1 MTDVNGFSLVEL
13 AVVLAVL
20 GLLAAG
26 LLAPLE
32 VQMESRDR
40 AAAQRQLEQ
49 AREALYGFAMRFGR
63 LPCPDADGDGRADPA
78 FDAVRKIT
86 ASCTRNGGS
95 LPGVELGVPAVDPW
109 GQRLRYRVTAPRFTW
124 PDSDG
129 LCNGGTQLEL
139 DFCAMGELE
148 IHGRG
153 DNPATTGAQEGK
165 FDFLMASEV
174 PALVWSGGRNGAAS
188 GDMATPSGTDEA
200 GNQDGDAR
208 FLFRPFSRGQAG
220 CSDAGAE
227 SVPLCEFDDLGVWLS
242 PYALFERLVAA
253 RRLP

>member
-1 MTDVNGFSLVEL
+1 MTDAGGFSLVEL

-26 LLAPLE
+26 MLMPLE

-63 LPCPDADGDGRADPA
+63 LPCPDVDGDGRPDPA
-78 FDAVRKIT
+78 FDATRKAT
-86 ASCTRNGGS
+86 ASCIRAEGS
-95 LPGVELGVPAVDPW
+95 LPGLALGVSVLDPW
-109 GQRLRYRVTAPRFTW
+109 GQRLRYRVSAPRFTW

-129 LCNGGTQLEL
+129 LCNGGSQQEL
-139 DFCAMGELE
+139 DLCATGDVE

-153 DNPATTGAQEGK
+153 DNPATSAMQEGK
-165 FDFLMASEV
+165 FDFLVASEV
-174 PALVWSGGRNGAAS
+174 PALVWSGGRNAS
-188 GDMATPSGTDEA
+188 GGGGANPTGADEA
-200 GNQDGDAR
+200 DNQDGDAR
-208 FLFRPFSRGQAG
+208 FLFRAYSRGQSG

-227 SVPLCEFDDLGVWLS
+227 SAPLCDFDDLGVWLS

>member
-1 MTDVNGFSLVEL
+1 MTEAGGFSLVEL

-26 LLAPLE
+26 LLVPLE

-40 AAAQRQLEQ
+40 ALAQRQLEQ

-63 LPCPDADGDGRADPA
+63 LPCPDADGDGRPDPA
-78 FDAVRKIT
+78 FDATRKAT
-86 ASCTRNGGS
+86 ANCTRAEGS
-95 LPGVELGVPAVDPW
+95 LPGLALGVQVVDPW
-109 GQRLRYRVTAPRFTW
+109 GQRLRYRVSAPRFTW

-129 LCNGGTQLEL
+129 LCNGGLQQEL
-139 DFCAMGELE
+139 DFCATGDLE

-153 DNPATTGAQEGK
+153 DDPATNAAQEGK
-165 FDFLMASEV
+165 FDFLIASEV
-174 PALVWSGGRNGAAS
+174 PALVWSGGRNASSSGGANPVGA
-188 GDMATPSGTDEA
+188 DEA
-200 GNQDGDAR
+200 DNQDGDAR
-208 FLFRPFSRGQAG
+208 FVFRAFSRGQGG

-227 SVPLCEFDDLGVWLS
+227 SVPLCDFDDLGVWLS